1 MSGWHGRGEEL
12 EMETGFV
19 YLMKPV
25 GHNVYKIGQTVN
37 IENRI
42 ARKEKV
48 KDYKLKCVCAVEVDR
63 VHMWRIEHDLH
74 NMFHSYR
81 LAGEWFVL
89 PKEIIKQFV
98 SIVRDVEKIYIGAR
112 AYTEG

>member
-1 MSGWHGRGEEL
+1 MKKDRG
-12 EMETGFV
+12 FI

-25 GHNVYKIGQTVN
+25 GHNVYKIGETID

-48 KDYKLKCVCAVEVDR
+48 KDYKLKCILSVEVAR
-63 VHMWRIEHDLH
+63 TNMWSIERDLH
-74 NMFHSYR
+74 YMFHSYR

-89 PKEIIKQFV
+89 PKEIIKQFEL
-98 SIVRDVEKIYIGAR
+98 IVRDVEKKYIGAS
-112 AYTEG
+112 AYMAG